1 VLLEDREWFMSIRI
15 TVDVFSGRP
24 DPSVELDDRQSAEIL
39 DRLMPVRRL
48 GDDEAS
54 LPPESALGYRGLVIE
69 QIGDRRAELPDRFR
83 VVGGDVF
90 GRGLAH
96 RVRDDRVEEYLL
108 GPESPLRHAGVDAAV
123 LDQLPDLA
131 ERFREIRRSW
141 PVPFPPVPFWP
152 PGCRCGPVYEPGW
165 WNVPSRQPSNN
176 CYNYATNYR
185 TDTFA
190 QPGRAAGAMYSSLT
204 CGSVGP
210 AAVADDL
217 IDTPAADNACPTLG
231 HLVALVIWPGV
242 DFHWY
247 RKGRNGWW
255 SHKPGSTPVTNVDN
269 SGHYIFDPRNAN
281 RGPYTDFCT
290 FMVVMH
296 GHIKIN

>member
-1 VLLEDREWFMSIRI
+1 MSIRI

-24 DPSVELDDRQSAEIL
+24 NPSIELDDRESAEVL

-48 GDDEAS
+48 GDTEPG
-54 LPPESALGYRGLVIE
+54 LPPEPTLGYRGLVVD
-69 QIGDRRAELPDRFR
+69 QITDRRAELPDVIR
-83 VVGGDVF
+83 VAGADVF

-96 RVRDDRVEEYLL
+96 RASDDRVEDYLL
-108 GPESPLRHAGVDAAV
+108 SPEGPLRRAD
-123 LDQLPDLA
+123 LDQAILEQLPDLA
-131 ERFREIRRSW
+131 EQFGEIRRTW
-141 PVPFPPVPFWP
+141 PVVFPPIPFWP
-152 PGCRCGPVYEPGW
+152 PRCRCGPVYEPGW
-165 WNVPSRQPSNN
+165 WNVPSRQPFNN

-204 CGSVGP
+204 CGSVEP

-217 IDTPAADNACPTLG
+217 IDTPQADNACPTLG
-231 HLVALVIWPGV
+231 HLVALVIWPGA

-269 SGHYIFDPRNAN
+269 SGNYISDPRNAN
-281 RGPYTDFCT
+281 RGHYTDFCT

-296 GHIKIN
+296 GHIKIS